1 MARYRDANC
10 KLCRREGMK
19 LFLKGS
25 RCLSEK
31 CAFERR
37 GYAPGQHGQRGRRK
51 GSEYG
56 LQLREKQKTRRIYG
70 ILENQF
76 HNYFV
81 KAASRKGIT
90 GEILLQML
98 ECRLDNLVYRLGFAP
113 SRKSARQLVRHNHF
127 IIDGKKVNIPS
138 YEVRPGNTIS
148 VREGSRNLDI
158 IHSSLKDTS
167 KGVDLDWLK
176 LDKVKME
183 GQLLE
188 VPDRTRIPVLVQEQM
203 IVELYSK

>member
-25 RCLSEK
+25 RCVSEK
-31 CAFERR
+31 CAFDRR

-56 LQLREKQKTRRIYG
+56 LQLREKQKARRIYG

-81 KAASRKGIT
+81 KATKQKGIT
-90 GEILLQML
+90 GEILLQFL
-98 ECRLDNLVYRLGFAP
+98 ETRFDNLIYRLGFAP

-127 IIDGKKVNIPS
+127 LVDGKKVNIPS
-138 YEVRPGNTIS
+138 YEVRPGNVIS
-148 VREGSRNLDI
+148 VHEKSRNLDI
-158 IHSSLKDTS
+158 IHLSLKDSS
-167 KGVDLDWLK
+167 KGTDLDWLR

-188 VPDRTRIPVLVQEQM
+188 VPDRTRIPVLIQEQM

>member
-31 CAFERR
+31 CAFDRR

-56 LQLREKQKTRRIYG
+56 LQLREKQKVRRIYG
-70 ILENQF
+70 VLEKQF
-76 HNYFV
+76 SNYFE
-81 KAASRKGIT
+81 KAARRKGIT

-98 ECRLDNLVYRLGFAP
+98 ECRLDNMIYRLGFAP
-113 SRKSARQLVRHNHF
+113 SRKAARQLVKHSHF
-127 IIDGKKVNIPS
+127 TVDGQKVNIPS
-138 YEVRPGNTIS
+138 YEVRPGNVIS
-148 VREGSRNLDI
+148 VRESSRNLDI
-158 IHSSLKDTS
+158 IHQALKDTT
-167 KGVDLDWLK
+167 KGTDLDWLK

-188 VPDRTRIPVLVQEQM
+188 VPSRTQIPVLVQEQM

>member
-1 MARYRDANC
+1 MARYTGPVC

-25 RCLSEK
+25 RCITEK

-37 GYAPGQHGQRGRRK
+37 AYSPGQHGQNMRRK

-70 ILENQF
+70 VFEKQF
-76 HNYFV
+76 RGYFA
-81 KAASRKGIT
+81 KAAQKKGIT
-90 GEILLQML
+90 GENLLQLL

-113 SRKSARQLVRHNHF
+113 SRKAARQLVRHNH
-127 IIDGKKVNIPS
+127 ILVNDRRVNIPS
-138 YEVRPGNTIS
+138 FEVRA
-148 VREGSRNLDI
+148 GSIIKVAEKSQNLDI
-158 IHSSLKDTS
+158 IRESLKEAG
-167 KGVDLDWLK
+167 KGLEFDWLR
-176 LDKVKME
+176 LDKVKLE

-188 VPDRTRIPVLVQEQM
+188 IPKRGQIPTLVQEQM

>member
-1 MARYRDANC
+1 MARYTGPVC

-25 RCLSEK
+25 RCVTDK
-31 CAFERR
+31 CAIERSA
-37 GYAPGQHGQRGRRK
+37 YAPGQHGQAGRRK

-56 LQLREKQKTRRIYG
+56 MQLREKQKTRRIYG
-70 ILENQF
+70 LMERQF

-81 KAASRKGIT
+81 KASRKKGIT
-90 GEILLQML
+90 GENLLQLL
-98 ECRLDNLVYRLGFAP
+98 ECRLDNLVYRFGFAP
-113 SRKSARQLVRHNHF
+113 SRKAARQLIRHNH
-127 IIDGKKVNIPS
+127 ILVNDKKINIPS
-138 YEVRPGNTIS
+138 YEVKPGS
-148 VREGSRNLDI
+148 LVKVAEGSQNLDI
-158 IHSSLKDTS
+158 IRDALKEAG
-167 KGVDLDWLK
+167 KGQELDWLR

-188 VPDRTRIPVLVQEQM
+188 IPKRTQIPTLVQEQM